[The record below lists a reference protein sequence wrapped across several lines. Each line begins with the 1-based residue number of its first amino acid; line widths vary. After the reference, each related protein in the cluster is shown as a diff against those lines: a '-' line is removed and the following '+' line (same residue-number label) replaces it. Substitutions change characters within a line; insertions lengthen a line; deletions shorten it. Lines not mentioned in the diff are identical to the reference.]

1 MMVPVE
7 HNGSALKITFVGDN
21 GFRDSALSTNR
32 TLNSNT
38 SLSVSLEIAFL
49 IDGLNSKDLRAVQY
63 HPIYVVVMSTDHNT
77 DEHAYLDLVHTKSWG
92 PTRSA
97 VQATLAIISSSH
109 VAKNIK

>member
-1 MMVPVE
+1 MVHVE

-21 GFRDSALSTNR
+21 GFRESALNTNR

-38 SLSVSLEIAFL
+38 SLSVSLEITFL

-77 DEHAYLDLVHTKSWG
+77 DEHAYLDLV
-92 PTRSA
+92 TRNRGVLQDRLCRQLWQSLA
-97 VQATLAIISSSH
+97 VH
-109 VAKNIK
+109 M